1 MKQSMPVGNFFF
13 VPPGEE
19 QESDDLRVVLKLPA
33 GRRLFRRLLTAG
45 NVLGPSM
52 GTEGRSTEYNEG
64 LRAAGI
70 WLATKIETA
79 APGEL
84 ARLMLESGNDRLA
97 ANAKLKRSENH
108 G

>member
-1 MKQSMPVGNFFF
+1 MKQSIPAGNLFFIS
-13 VPPGEE
+13 PSED
-19 QESDDLRVVLKLPA
+19 QEIDDLRVVLKLPA
-33 GRRLFRRLLTAG
+33 GRRVFRRLFMVG

-52 GTEGRSTEYNEG
+52 SAEGRSTEYNEG
-64 LRAAGI
+64 LRAVGI

-97 ANAKLKRSENH
+97 ANAKTNRSKED